1 VIALRLLAADVVLC
15 LAGLALV
22 GPPARRVGLP
32 LLPRVALALLTGVG
46 MLAVLTTVLAI
57 TGGPTAVLPVL
68 GPVLG
73 VLAVAGL
80 ASQRHVRPRLGRPG
94 VEVVAYA
101 LCLAFTARFAWS
113 AWHNPVRNNDEYG
126 TWALRGTVL
135 SFGRLD
141 PLIMGGSAN
150 PRTYQN
156 REYPLGLPAIYSWTR
171 GWVGPAW
178 AEYAGHVQV
187 PLLAGCGMLVGLWV
201 LRQTSGPL
209 VGVLLAP
216 AFFALDW
223 VGGYTGVL
231 LFGDLPAAAAG
242 LSVVLLVLCWLRGR
256 ESDWLLLALGPAV
269 AAVNLKQEGLLFVAA
284 PCLIAAAYARAWR
297 PLAVLGVAL
306 ASLVP
311 WQLWAHGQGIGNRIV
326 RWPTPDPGADPVAR
340 SARQAAQLMIG
351 YWPEPFRT
359 RWVVLT
365 ALLGCVL
372 AVLLPRV
379 RREVSFLAGTLALV
393 VAGIW
398 GQYVLTAPHLHAGD
412 LASYVAY
419 TAPRVLAL
427 PATLVWL
434 LALLPAGA
442 ALTRSP
448 TPAERGVPAARAEP
462 ARASVP
468 GFVGDEAQPVV
479 DPHRDP
485 HVAEGL

>member
-1 VIALRLLAADVVLC
+1 
-15 LAGLALV
+15 
-22 GPPARRVGLP
+22 
-32 LLPRVALALLTGVG
+32 
-46 MLAVLTTVLAI
+46 MLAVLTTLLAV

-73 VLAVAGL
+73 ALAVAGL
-80 ASQRHVRPRLGRPG
+80 VSQRHVRPRLARPG
-94 VEVVAYA
+94 TEVLAYA
-101 LCLAFTARFAWS
+101 VCLAFTARFAWT

-135 SFGRLD
+135 SFGHLD
-141 PLIMGGSAN
+141 PLIMGGPAN

-156 REYPLGLPAIYSWTR
+156 REYPLGLPAIYSWIR
-171 GWVGPAW
+171 GWVGPTW

-187 PLLAGCGMLVGLWV
+187 PLLAGCGMLVALWV
-201 LRQTSGPL
+201 LRRTSGPL

-216 AFFALDW
+216 AFFALNW

-242 LSVVLLVLCWLRGR
+242 LSVVLLVLCWLRGPDGGR
-256 ESDWLLLALGPAV
+256 DNGWLLLALGPAV
-269 AAVNLKQEGLLFVAA
+269 AAANVKQEGLLFVAA
-284 PCLIAAAYARAWR
+284 ACLVAAAYARAWR

-311 WQLWAHGQGIGNRIV
+311 WQLWVRGQGIGNRIV
-326 RWPTPDPGADPVAR
+326 RWPAPDPGADPIAH
-340 SARQAAQLMIG
+340 SARQAAHLVVG

-372 AVLLPRV
+372 AVLLPRI
-379 RREVSFLAGTLALV
+379 RREVTFLAGTLALI

-398 GQYVLTAPHLHAGD
+398 AQYVLTAPHLHAGD
-412 LASYVAY
+412 LPSYMAY

-448 TPAERGVPAARAEP
+448 IPAEQPAGRAPLEP
-462 ARASVP
+462 ASRIA
-468 GFVGDEAQPVV
+468 
-479 DPHRDP
+479 
-485 HVAEGL
+485 VAGR